1 MTEFAL
7 TRKQVLQLADLAA
20 KFPKA
25 TWFSLESESKNDIGE
40 SVTVKFTM
48 FDPAKDFD
56 TTVNITDSTV
66 W

>member
-7 TRKQVLQLADLAA
+7 TRKQVLLLADLAT

-25 TWFSLESESKNDIGE
+25 AWFSLKTESKNGIGE

-48 FDPAKDFD
+48 FDTAKDFD
-56 TTVNITDSTV
+56 TTVDITDFNV